1 MIFRNPLGNFY
12 ELGRSF
18 LKGILETFFNKKA
31 FISKKRVKLRPD
43 LDKNNEHFNILHK
56 FFIS

>member
-18 LKGILETFFNKKA
+18 LKGILETFFNKKG
-31 FISKKRVKLRPD
+31 FYLKKK
-43 LDKNNEHFNILHK
+43 
-56 FFIS
+56 S